1 MDNGA
6 GLPLYAG
13 TCLGEGT
20 CYTRIT
26 WRGGY
31 IHREGSCL
39 SMEVGCGRLPRRK
52 GQFSL
57 ERKSFSDGAGLG
69 ETQFPPIPQP
79 ENRVKSM
86 RRG

>member
-6 GLPLYAG
+6 RLPLYAG
-13 TCLGEGT
+13 TRLGEGT
-20 CYTRIT
+20 VTQGL
-26 WRGGY
+26 RGRVG
-31 IHREGSCL
+31 ISIGKAAAPARRWDVEGSL
-39 SMEVGCGRLPRRK
+39 LGK
-52 GQFSL
+52 GPFSL

-79 ENRVKSM
+79 EESM